1 MLKCA
6 LCVSCLLGFLSVCR
20 VRACRT
26 GHCVSCLLGFLSLC
40 RVRACRT
47 GHRV

>member
-1 MLKCA
+1 MLNWA
-6 LCVSCLLGFLSVCR
+6 LNVSCLLGFISVCR

-26 GHCVSCLLGFLSLC
+26 GHCVSCLLGFLSVC

-47 GHRV
+47 GHGM